1 MLNNWAYVAY
11 IGHDQGQRLKYDW
24 DVPNMLN
31 DVKPFPYLG
40 TQYAYVPKCMVVVV
54 VLLYIS

>member
-24 DVPNMLN
+24 DVPNMLH

-40 TQYAYVPKCMVVVV
+40 TQYAYVPKVV